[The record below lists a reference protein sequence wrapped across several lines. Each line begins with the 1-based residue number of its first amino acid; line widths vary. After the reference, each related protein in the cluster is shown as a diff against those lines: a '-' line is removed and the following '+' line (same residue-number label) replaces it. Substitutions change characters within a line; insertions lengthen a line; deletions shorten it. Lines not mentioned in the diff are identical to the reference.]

1 MAIQL
6 PLPARWARLESR
18 RSDPRGRLDALRR
31 DALSTKAAIRS
42 ALDEL
47 AARHGISRKDV
58 DYAVEGYANDMLS
71 DAIYNVER
79 GLERDWKTKTRSER
93 SASGALR

>member
-18 RSDPRGRLDALRR
+18 RSDSCGRLDALRR

-47 AARHGISRKDV
+47 GARHGIPAKDI
-58 DYAVEGYANDMLS
+58 DYAVEGYADDMLS

-79 GLERDWKTKTRSER
+79 GLERELEDEDPI
-93 SASGALR
+93 

>member
-18 RSDPRGRLDALRR
+18 TADPVERLERLRR
-31 DALSTKAAIRS
+31 DVLTTKAAIRT

-47 AARHGISRKDV
+47 ADRHGIPARDI
-58 DYAVEGYANDMLS
+58 DYAVEGYADNMLS
-71 DAIYNVER
+71 DAIYNIET
-79 GLERDWKTKTRSER
+79 GLEREIEQEDPV
-93 SASGALR
+93 